1 METPFKDDL
10 VPPGGMYV
18 RTPMPAIKHLTYR
31 GEKSAGKVLYA
42 LSLHLGKGSNV
53 VWPGYPTIA
62 LFAGIS
68 QNNIKK
74 ALDVLCKNGYISI
87 KRTRV
92 GRKTHNHYSILPK
105 SYLGSDFN
113 ATPPKQNG
121 LDSKKHWICSACYE
135 DVLPDQAEY
144 IKAKDWEGKFDG
156 HWIHTECFFYNHSR
170 RVYEAQRGMLMQQ
183 EQYRDQMRSIRSEK
197 LSREENFSGEDESD
211 SF

>member
-1 METPFKDDL
+1 L
-10 VPPGGMYV
+10 
-18 RTPMPAIKHLTYR
+18 
-31 GEKSAGKVLYA
+31 
-42 LSLHLGKGSNV
+42 
-53 VWPGYPTIA
+53 
-62 LFAGIS
+62 
-68 QNNIKK
+68 
-74 ALDVLCKNGYISI
+74 
-87 KRTRV
+87 

-144 IKAKDWEGKFDG
+144 IKARDWEGKFDG

-183 EQYRDQMRSIRSEK
+183 EQYRDQMRKIRSEK